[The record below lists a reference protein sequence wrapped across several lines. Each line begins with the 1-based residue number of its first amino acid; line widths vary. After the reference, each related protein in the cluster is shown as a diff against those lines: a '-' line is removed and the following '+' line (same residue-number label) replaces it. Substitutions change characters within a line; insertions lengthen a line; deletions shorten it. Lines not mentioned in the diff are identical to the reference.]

1 MIHKL
6 KTGTT
11 RNRPRSLSYY
21 HILIGRKPNMS
32 AVINK
37 SMVADINLG
46 VLKRIDPEIE
56 QVLGTAAHV
65 CLYAMTMDNPVWV
78 SGMSSD
84 SSLVPPQG

>member
-1 MIHKL
+1 
-6 KTGTT
+6 
-11 RNRPRSLSYY
+11 
-21 HILIGRKPNMS
+21 MS